1 MKITCFLLLYL
12 YEEKEAPLCLL
23 TLNQHL
29 KNAKPQLLITLI
41 YALIAFA
48 VIAVVY
54 LLANFQLAK
63 YAQTIAIYSQFGQ
76 KPPVDAYLKSY
87 RCITYSSCSFTVCFS
102 SNFYRNYKCYETSNE
117 S

>member
-1 MKITCFLLLYL
+1 MFTYFKSAF
-12 YEEKEAPLCLL
+12 
-23 TLNQHL
+23 

-63 YAQTIAIYSQFGQ
+63 YAQTIAIYSQF
-76 KPPVDAYLKSY
+76 
-87 RCITYSSCSFTVCFS
+87 
-102 SNFYRNYKCYETSNE
+102 
-117 S
+117 